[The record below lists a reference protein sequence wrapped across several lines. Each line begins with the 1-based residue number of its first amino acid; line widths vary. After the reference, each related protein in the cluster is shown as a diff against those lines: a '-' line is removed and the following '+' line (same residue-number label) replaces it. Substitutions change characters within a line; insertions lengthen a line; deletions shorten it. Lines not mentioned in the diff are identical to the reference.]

1 MAHQIIDNYRSK
13 VIGEF
18 DSLAGAEKAL
28 SHLSPDENRYEIKSP
43 KARKPRAKKSDVE
56 EKGEWRSI

>member
-43 KARKPRAKKSDVE
+43 KARKPRAKKSNVE
-56 EKGEWRSI
+56 EKGE